1 MGAAWWLRARGVGG
15 PLVLA
20 ALVPALLPLIFLLE
34 RWLPFRQG
42 WRRDHGGD
50 TRVDVLHLLVS
61 ARFFDAGVALPWAAA
76 LWLRG
81 GAGPS
86 PWWPSS
92 WPLGLQV
99 PLILLTSELLAYA
112 LHRAQ
117 HEIPYLWRFHA
128 VHHGAPRVYFVN
140 VARNHPLDALPS
152 GVITGA
158 LVAAWG
164 PGEAAMLLA
173 GAFSTAHALLQH
185 ANIDLRLGPLRG
197 LISGP
202 EAHRWH
208 HSTRPEE
215 SNANYGQVLL
225 VFDWLLGTLR
235 VPPGPSGPERVGLAS
250 GEVVEESYLAQMKAP
265 WRQAEQ
271 PHPPGPLSC
280 TERGRRGEG
289 EGEERGR
296 RG

>member
-1 MGAAWWLRARGVGG
+1 
-15 PLVLA
+15 
-20 ALVPALLPLIFLLE
+20 
-34 RWLPFRQG
+34 
-42 WRRDHGGD
+42 
-50 TRVDVLHLLVS
+50 
-61 ARFFDAGVALPWAAA
+61 
-76 LWLRG
+76 
-81 GAGPS
+81 
-86 PWWPSS
+86 
-92 WPLGLQV
+92 V

-152 GVITGA
+152 GILTGA

-185 ANIDLRLGPLRG
+185 ANVDLRLGPLRG

-235 VPPGPSGPERVGLAS
+235 VPPGPSGAGGAGER
-250 GEVVEESYLAQMKAP
+250 
-265 WRQAEQ
+265 
-271 PHPPGPLSC
+271 
-280 TERGRRGEG
+280 RGRRGELPGADEGPLAPGGAASPPRPPLLYG

-296 RG
+296 RGGGEGKERVNPKSVGGLRALLLPLSVQERGPGG